1 MYRIEWIAFKL
12 SITTVVLILPFIC
25 LTRHL
30 STCFLIFL
38 FQFHNF
44 QNILQTSLL
53 GQRKTKGRFS
63 LLCRYLPSY
72 PPSKFLP
79 VRFPSQHTK
88 YNHVPFRIGKINV
101 QRRGMY
107 ALTIFV
113 VRKKKTS
120 KRRKGWWIGE
130 LMILIRPQG
139 LKHRHHHMGKRS
151 IWQTS
156 LAKHDSQGRPPLGSS
171 TIQRRQR
178 KTQGKK
184 GSSRKLH
191 QYASHSLVPDLWQGL
206 PCPHRSHQPPADT
219 PLNVLKCRL
228 TWSYS

>member
-1 MYRIEWIAFKL
+1 MSSAHFTLYSFHVQDRMNCFQTFYHHSSTHFAFYL
-12 SITTVVLILPFIC
+12 FDNAFVEVFSM
-25 LTRHL
+25 
-30 STCFLIFL
+30 FL
-38 FQFHNF
+38 FQIHNF

-113 VRKKKTS
+113 VRKKKT
-120 KRRKGWWIGE
+120 
-130 LMILIRPQG
+130 
-139 LKHRHHHMGKRS
+139 
-151 IWQTS
+151 
-156 LAKHDSQGRPPLGSS
+156 
-171 TIQRRQR
+171 TITRQ
-178 KTQGKK
+178 
-184 GSSRKLH
+184 
-191 QYASHSLVPDLWQGL
+191 
-206 PCPHRSHQPPADT
+206 
-219 PLNVLKCRL
+219 NV
-228 TWSYS
+228 